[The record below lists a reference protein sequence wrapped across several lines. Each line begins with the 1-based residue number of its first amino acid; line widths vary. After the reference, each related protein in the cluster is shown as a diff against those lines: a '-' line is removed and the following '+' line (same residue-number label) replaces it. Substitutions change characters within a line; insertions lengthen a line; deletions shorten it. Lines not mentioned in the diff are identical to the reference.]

1 MDGGGLTK
9 WRLPIRVVLYVL
21 VGWFVLRFNPFG
33 ISDKSD
39 LASQDAVYRLL
50 APGYYSLAR
59 DAIVVVL
66 LDEAAIQDLYEW
78 RVFHANEW
86 PVRYRDHAYLLG
98 RILSLAPR
106 ALFVDVFFR
115 RQRST
120 DDSFPLLLRVL
131 KRGQERQDVQ
141 VLLAGNFAGDPL
153 TPDQEVL
160 EEVADLSL
168 NGWSGFGKAYP
179 LRIGE
184 EFTTAY
190 ELYRRVCLEGSPLA
204 ACTGEPLQG
213 SHLENGA
220 ALSVYWGS
228 HSPGPLFPEFARAT
242 CEPFEGTAWEV
253 VRQAIHGFG
262 QGLVGHLDAEEARVK
277 CPYHR
282 VIFGNELVAVIKR
295 GTPEQKEALR
305 EAIAGKVVLYGL
317 SLDGLHDVVE
327 SPVHGQLPGVF
338 LHAMALDNLMARGE
352 EYIKA
357 SDDFIERVTLAIWAI
372 LAILF
377 AVGTRWLESRTVS
390 ESGDSGA
397 DEGTSGEEADGH
409 SGTGWKAAAF
419 HHPEAIMFALGTLV
433 VVAVSVFMFSV
444 MDYEPLN
451 SIGFISLLGAI
462 SLLRDSK
469 LESHFLERLPRLLG
483 RIFGNNDEK
492 TRDGKTPREAG
503 GGDS

>member
-1 MDGGGLTK
+1 MDGGGLAK
-9 WRLPIRVVLYVL
+9 WRLPFRVVLYVL

-39 LASQDAVYRLL
+39 LASQDAIYRLL
-50 APGYYSLAR
+50 APGYHSPAR

-78 RVFHANEW
+78 QVFHANEW

-98 RILSLAPR
+98 RILGLGPR

-131 KRGQERQDVQ
+131 ERGQERQGVR

-153 TPDQEVL
+153 TPDQEAL
-160 EEVADLSL
+160 ERVADLSL

-179 LRIGE
+179 LRIGD

-204 ACTGEPLQG
+204 ACTGAPLQD
-213 SHLENGA
+213 SHLEDGA

-228 HSPGPLFPEFARAT
+228 HSPGPLFPEFAHAS

-253 VRQAIHGFG
+253 VRQAVHGFG
-262 QGLVGHLDAEEARVK
+262 QGLLGHLDAEEARVK

-305 EAIAGKVVLYGL
+305 KAIAGKVVLYGL

-338 LHAMALDNLMARGE
+338 LHAMALDNLMALGK

-357 SDDFIERVTLAIWAI
+357 SDDFIGRVNLAIWAV
-372 LAILF
+372 LAIFF
-377 AVGTRWLESRTVS
+377 AVGTRWLETRMVPVS
-390 ESGDSGA
+390 GKGGVDEDVGGEKGA
-397 DEGTSGEEADGH
+397 GQPGAG
-409 SGTGWKAAAF
+409 KVRAAF
-419 HHPEAIMFALGTLV
+419 RHPEAIMFALGTLV

-469 LESHFLERLPRLLG
+469 LESHFVERLPRLLG
-483 RIFGNNDEK
+483 RIFGNSDQK

-503 GGDS
+503 GGDT